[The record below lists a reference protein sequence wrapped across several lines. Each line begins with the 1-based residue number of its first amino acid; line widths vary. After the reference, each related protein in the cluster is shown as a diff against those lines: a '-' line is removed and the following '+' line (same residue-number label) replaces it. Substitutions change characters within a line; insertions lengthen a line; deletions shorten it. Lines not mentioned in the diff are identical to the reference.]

1 MSPEFWST
9 ATIPADYARVLA
21 TGRASPRALARMSA
35 GAIRHASGFG
45 WSAAVDRL
53 LAVYTG
59 AVSEASAGG
68 MTAAAG
74 GAS

>member
-1 MSPEFWST
+1 VRNGESGILVDSHD
-9 ATIPADYARVLA
+9 PADYARVLRQLA
-21 TGRASPRALARMSA
+21 GSPRALARLSA

-59 AVSEASAGG
+59 AMSEASARVE
-68 MTAAAG
+68 A
-74 GAS
+74 